1 MPKEIADYG
10 KQFLTTFNRLCY
22 GRSWQE
28 VFRDFVE
35 IAAATIHQ
43 QPYHVGLLEK
53 DEDYERIEALY
64 LSTIKKYKAEE
75 IDRIVELFSITVLAL
90 HETREDFLGE
100 QYMQLGISNKHNGE
114 FFTPK
119 HVSRMMAQM
128 QMHGIGDL
136 VEAKGYVTLS
146 EPACGAGGMVIEAA
160 RALKES
166 GHDPRNTMLFQ
177 AVDINRTCFN
187 MAYLQLAALELPG
200 EVIHGNTILMEH
212 WEKRSTPQ
220 WKLMQRYGVS
230 AELLPPFKWPE
241 RPMPEAVKTMLP
253 APQKPSQFVFDF

>member
-1 MPKEIADYG
+1 MTKQIADYG
-10 KQFLTTFNRLCY
+10 KAFRASFDRLCY
-22 GRSWQE
+22 GRGWQE

-53 DEDYERIEALY
+53 DEDYEHIEQLY
-64 LSTIKKYKAEE
+64 LTAIKRYSKEQIE
-75 IDRIVELFSITVLAL
+75 HIVALFSLTVLAL
-90 HETREDFLGE
+90 QAEREDFLGE
-100 QYMQLGISNKHNGE
+100 VYMQLGISNKHNGE

-128 QMHGIGDL
+128 QMHGIGD
-136 VEAKGYVTLS
+136 VVAAKGYVTLS

-160 RALKES
+160 RALQEQ

-200 EVIHGNTILMEH
+200 EVIHGNTISMEH

-220 WKLMQRYGVS
+220 WKLMQRYGV
-230 AELLPPFKWPE
+230 AATLLPPFEWAKPDPE
-241 RPMPEAVKTMLP
+241 SPPPPVPKSAQI
-253 APQKPSQFVFDF
+253 AFDF

>member
-1 MPKEIADYG
+1 MPKEIANYG
-10 KQFLTTFNRLCY
+10 KQFRATFDRLCY

-35 IAAATIHQ
+35 VAAATIHQ

-114 FFTPK
+114 FFTPT

-136 VEAKGYVTLS
+136 VQTKGYVTLS

-160 RALKES
+160 RALQET
-166 GHDPRNTMLFQ
+166 GHDPRFTMLFQ
-177 AVDINRTCFN
+177 AVDVNRTCFN

-220 WKLMQRYGVS
+220 WKMMQRHGIC
-230 AELLPPFKWPE
+230 ADLLPPFKWPE
-241 RPMPEAVKTMLP
+241 RDAPEGAKMTMPT
-253 APQKPSQFVFDF
+253 PQKPSQFVFDF

>member
-1 MPKEIADYG
+1 MTNPIANYG
-10 KQFLTTFNRLCY
+10 KSFRASFDRLCY

-35 IAAATIHQ
+35 IGAATLHQ

-53 DEDYERIEALY
+53 DEDYERIEQLY
-64 LSTIKKYKAEE
+64 LATIKRYSKEQIE
-75 IDRIVELFSITVLAL
+75 HIVSLFGITILAL
-90 HETREDFLGE
+90 QEGREDFLGE

-114 FFTPK
+114 FFTPM

-128 QMHGIGDL
+128 TLHDIGDL
-136 VEAKGYVTLS
+136 VKAKGYVTLS

-160 RALKES
+160 RTLQEQ
-166 GHDPRNTMLFQ
+166 GHDPRNAMLFQ

-187 MAYLQLAALELPG
+187 MAYLQFSALELPG
-200 EVIHGNTILMEH
+200 EVIHGNTISMES

-220 WKLMQRYGVS
+220 WKLMQKYGVS
-230 AELLPPFKWPE
+230 SMLIPPFE
-241 RPMPEAVKTMLP
+241 RPEPAHDMPPPKA
-253 APQKPSQFVFDF
+253 QKSAQIAFDF